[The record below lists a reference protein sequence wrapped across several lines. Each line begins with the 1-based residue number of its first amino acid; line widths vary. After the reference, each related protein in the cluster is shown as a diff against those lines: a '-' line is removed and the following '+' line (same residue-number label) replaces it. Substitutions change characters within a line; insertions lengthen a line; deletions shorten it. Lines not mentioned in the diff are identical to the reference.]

1 MGLIHRKPPSI
12 SEKDEFRAR
21 EYFDNDTYNTLRL
34 VGSATVDVASISAG
48 AIATFTITVK
58 GAKADEEHAVALA
71 PPSAIEAGLM
81 WSGFVSA
88 DDTVTV
94 RLHNTT
100 GGAVNPA
107 SATWGCRVFP

>member
-1 MGLIHRKPPSI
+1 MGLIHRKPPSV
-12 SEKDEFRAR
+12 SEINDFRAR
-21 EYFDNDTYNTLRL
+21 EIFDEHTYQCLRL
-34 VGSATVDVASISAG
+34 VGSTTVDVASIAAG

-71 PPSAIEAGLM
+71 PPSAIEAGLV

-107 SATWGCRVFP
+107 SATWGARVFP